1 MKIDASY
8 LSPHVNIASRLEAAT
23 KQYRVPLLMSEA
35 FFTGLSGHTQATCR
49 RVDRVIFK
57 GSTDPMQ
64 IYHQDVE
71 PLSNLTTPSSNHA
84 DLVAMTSW
92 DEDTE
97 NDYIGLIRDA
107 QSKIESDNEMAHRDL
122 FDSLMNAY
130 LDKDWTMCKIYSHLW
145 IKKWPG
151 DRIVVALIQELSRH
165 NFICPDDWQC
175 HKLTE
180 K

>member
-8 LSPHVNIASRLEAAT
+8 LSPHVNMASRLEAAT

-35 FFTGLSGHTQATCR
+35 FFTGLSGHVQSTCR

-57 GSTDPMQ
+57 GSTDPIQ
-64 IYHQDVE
+64 IYHVPGASDW
-71 PLSNLTTPSSNHA
+71 SNNPVSNHSE
-84 DLVAMTSW
+84 LVAMTSW

-97 NDYIGLIRDA
+97 NDYRGLIRDA
-107 QSKIESDNEMAHRDL
+107 QSKIDSDNEISHRDL
-122 FDSLMNAY
+122 YDGLMNAY

-151 DRIVVALIQELSRH
+151 DRIVVALIEELSRH